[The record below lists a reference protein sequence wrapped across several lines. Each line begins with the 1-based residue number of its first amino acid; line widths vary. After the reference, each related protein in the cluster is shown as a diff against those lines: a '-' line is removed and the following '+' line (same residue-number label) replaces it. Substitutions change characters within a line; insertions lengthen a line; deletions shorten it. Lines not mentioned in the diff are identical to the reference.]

1 MVYNRCMNIAILG
14 FAREGR
20 AAYEYWNRDGYHLT
34 ICDQNPDLELSEG
47 MDSRLGADYLKDLGQ
62 FDLIVRT
69 AGLPPQK
76 ILQANPSVGA
86 KITTSANEFLRA
98 CPTPNVIGVTGT
110 KGKGTTCSLLTKMLE
125 AAGKTVHLGG
135 NIGIAPLTLL
145 EGGIAPEDWV
155 ILELSSHQLAD
166 IKHSPHIAVCLMV
179 EPEHLQ
185 WHGKLDDY
193 LTAKQQLFRW
203 QAPDDIAIYHATN
216 QRSEQ
221 IASTGEGKL
230 LPYMTAPGAAVVDDK
245 IVIDGQTICDVSDIK
260 LLGRHNW
267 QNVCAALTAAWQI
280 TQDVPALHRAISEFH
295 GLPHRLEKVR
305 EVNGVEYYNDSFSAA
320 PGSTIAAMD
329 AISGKKVLVVGGLDK
344 GLDLT
349 ALAKAIS
356 GHAAQLQRVLIIG
369 QIAPRLQKALDAVNF
384 TNYDTVADKGME
396 SIVKQAQKAAHTG
409 VKVILSPGTSSFDMF
424 KDFEDRGQ
432 QFKDW
437 VSKL

>member
-1 MVYNRCMNIAILG
+1 
-14 FAREGR
+14 
-20 AAYEYWNRDGYHLT
+20 
-34 ICDQNPDLELSEG
+34 
-47 MDSRLGADYLKDLGQ
+47 
-62 FDLIVRT
+62 
-69 AGLPPQK
+69 
-76 ILQANPSVGA
+76 
-86 KITTSANEFLRA
+86 
-98 CPTPNVIGVTGT
+98 
-110 KGKGTTCSLLTKMLE
+110 
-125 AAGKTVHLGG
+125 
-135 NIGIAPLTLL
+135 
-145 EGGIAPEDWV
+145 
-155 ILELSSHQLAD
+155 
-166 IKHSPHIAVCLMV
+166 
-179 EPEHLQ
+179 
-185 WHGKLDDY
+185 
-193 LTAKQQLFRW
+193 
-203 QAPDDIAIYHATN
+203 
-216 QRSEQ
+216 
-221 IASTGEGKL
+221 
-230 LPYMTAPGAAVVDDK
+230 
-245 IVIDGQTICDVSDIK
+245 VSDIK

-280 TQDVPALHRAISEFH
+280 TKDVPALHRAISEFH

-356 GHAAQLQRVLIIG
+356 GQAAQLQRVLIIG

-384 TNYDTVADKGME
+384 TNYDTVASKSME
-396 SIVKQAQKAAHTG
+396 SIVKQAQKVAHTG